1 MYLGL
6 GIPLGG
12 SLELPAYACTCD
24 LGLLRYC
31 RHFLSLSLS
40 LSSISLSSLSLLYFR
55 GSASVSIASGLPLR
69 RVQQDGG
76 MRLNQVVPGCEKLL
90 KC

>member
-1 MYLGL
+1 MRVRVTSDCSGTV
-6 GIPLGG
+6 GI
-12 SLELPAYACTCD
+12 S
-24 LGLLRYC
+24 
-31 RHFLSLSLS
+31 SLSLS